1 MADLP
6 QGRYAPHCR
15 LADRGRT
22 LFLRV
27 MTNDK
32 QKQLAEAFR
41 RAHRGPLLL
50 LPNAWD
56 AMSARQFEAAGFGA
70 IATTSGGIA
79 WALGFAD
86 GEKTPW
92 REVVA
97 ATERV
102 VRAVR
107 VPVTAD
113 IEGGYGETPAEV
125 AKSIT
130 EVLQAGVVGIN
141 LEDGTPRSD
150 MPVRSI
156 DDAVARIR
164 AARAAA
170 QSSGVPLV
178 INARVDLY
186 IKNVGD
192 AATRFDETVRRAKA
206 YLAAGADCIYP
217 FALADMETIA
227 RLVKA
232 VDAPINIVAR
242 AGTPSVAELERVGV
256 ARVSIASGA
265 TLAVMSLIQRIATE
279 LRASGKFDVLE
290 HSMNRPEAQKLFEP
304 RD

>member
-1 MADLP
+1 MTP
-6 QGRYAPHCR
+6 
-15 LADRGRT
+15 DRQ
-22 LFLRV
+22 
-27 MTNDK
+27 N
-32 QKQLAEAFR
+32 QLTDAFR

-70 IATTSGGIA
+70 VATTSGGLA
-79 WALGFAD
+79 WALGYAD
-86 GEKTPW
+86 GEKAPW
-92 REVVA
+92 RDVVA
-97 ATERV
+97 AHERI

-113 IEGGYGETPAEV
+113 IEAGYGDTPAQV

-130 EVLQAGVVGIN
+130 EILDTGVVGFN
-141 LEDGTPRSD
+141 LEDGTSRPD
-150 MPVRSI
+150 MPVRPI
-156 DDAVARIR
+156 EDAVARIR
-164 AARAAA
+164 AAREAANA
-170 QSSGVPLV
+170 AGVPAV

-192 AATRFDETVRRAKA
+192 PARRFDETVRRGKA

-217 FALADMETIA
+217 FGLADLDTIA

-232 VDAPINIVAR
+232 LDNAPVNIVAR
-242 AGTPSVAELERVGV
+242 AGTPPVAELERIGV
-256 ARVSIASGA
+256 ARISIASSA
-265 TLAVMSLIQRIATE
+265 TLAVMSLIKRIGEE
-279 LRASGKFDVLE
+279 LRASGKFDGLE